1 MIAIRVMLLYMTNQ
15 EAPCCFIHLITWKSL
30 NLFCSFKQTDLLKAH
45 WVIFEFRPLKVNA
58 VVTKSKHAY
67 CTLKIIIVL
76 MWKLTINGKYYQL
89 LLVDHRWT
97 KIFIVFN
104 QKPLSL
110 LNQTNKQKKKII
122 AGIKKIAHA
131 GMRCERVV
139 SWGVV
144 SAEPNLL
151 LCYDFVSTMGCSLV
165 CPHSQSL
172 CHNLCFCAWATMWMT
187 RPWLLLPL
195 SP

>member
-1 MIAIRVMLLYMTNQ
+1 M
-15 EAPCCFIHLITWKSL
+15 
-30 NLFCSFKQTDLLKAH
+30 NLFCNFKQTDLLKAH
-45 WVIFEFRPLKVNA
+45 RVIFEFRPLKVNA
-58 VVTKSKHAY
+58 AVTKSKHAY
-67 CTLKIIIVL
+67 CTLMIIIVL

-89 LLVDHRWT
+89 LLIDHRWT

-110 LNQTNKQKKKII
+110 LNQTYKQII
-122 AGIKKIAHA
+122 AGIKKTAHAHA

-139 SWGVV
+139 SRGLV

-172 CHNLCFCAWATMWMT
+172 CYNLCICA
-187 RPWLLLPL
+187 
-195 SP
+195 